1 MRLGDVLSEHR
12 PKRAMA
18 LVVEG
23 GDFVEGVPKVP
34 APESPHPRSAHSAPG
49 ESSQT
54 ADSEQGLFSFNMS
67 SAG

>member
-12 PKRAMA
+12 PKRATA
-18 LVVEG
+18 LAVEG
-23 GDFVEGVPKVP
+23 GGFVEGVPKVP

-54 ADSEQGLFSFNMS
+54 EDSGQGLLSFNMS
-67 SAG
+67 STG